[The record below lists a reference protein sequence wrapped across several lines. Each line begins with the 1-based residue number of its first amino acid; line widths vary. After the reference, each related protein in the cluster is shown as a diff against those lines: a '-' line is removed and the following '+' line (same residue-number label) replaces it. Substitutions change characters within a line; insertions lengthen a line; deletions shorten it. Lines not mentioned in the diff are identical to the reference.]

1 MSIQTEIERIRS
13 NVANTYNTLE
23 EFGADMPQTRSS
35 DSLPGTAA
43 SVKAVLYSKVQ
54 NLSEAQKELA
64 RQNIGVGSIDEVA
77 EEVLARLGT
86 PVFGRVD
93 AENNIILTGELAD
106 GVYTLK
112 YEDADGVVTE
122 IGTLN
127 HIPAPTYTNLF
138 VLDTAQINKRTNSSG
153 NVGDNPG
160 GFLTDFIDIGDVM
173 SKGGTNVL
181 HYKNMYLCTKN
192 WRNGTYES
200 MAFICYYDADKKFIK
215 NESVYYT
222 EDVLTPEGDY
232 ARTLDA
238 TCTNARYIRVTA
250 FLLPNPSTQTQV
262 TALTSKDQLANCKIA
277 LNETITD

>member
-1 MSIQTEIERIRS
+1 MSVRTQIDRLNAVKDRIRT
-13 NVANTYNTLE
+13 NLVAQGIAVPAAAMLE
-23 EFGADMPQTRSS
+23 EMATMILSVAGYTPQKGVDYWTDADQESIVQQVI
-35 DSLPGTAA
+35 TA
-43 SVKAVLYSKVQ
+43 
-54 NLSEAQKELA
+54 
-64 RQNIGVGSIDEVA
+64 
-77 EEVLARLGT
+77 LGT